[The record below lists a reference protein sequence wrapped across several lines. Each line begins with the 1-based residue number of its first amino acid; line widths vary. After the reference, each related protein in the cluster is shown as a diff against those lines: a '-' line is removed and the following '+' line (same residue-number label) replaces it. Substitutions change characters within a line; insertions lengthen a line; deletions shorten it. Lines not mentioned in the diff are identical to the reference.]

1 MRVVS
6 RIALVVVLSLLSLP
20 MLATHQVS
28 DCPLSLVDTTP
39 PPTSFDLS
47 PHGVFRSGNLV
58 YVLRG
63 QVLTTYTVNDIG
75 QLSIARED
83 FIPSLGAR
91 ETDGGTAFSNGH
103 LFVSS
108 EAGLEIYDLRNVRA
122 GGGAP
127 ILVSRTRDLHYHR
140 LAVNG
145 NMLAGLNPTDTLLCV
160 PTGSALCRN
169 QIDLINI
176 ANLASP
182 SRMTSIFS
190 DESRF
195 YIGFNDI
202 AWNRGYL
209 VVLAEGGLNVLNVNN
224 PALPTRVFLSSLA
237 GDFLVSNGSDL
248 LGVGNDLTI
257 DILTMDIN
265 GQLNRILQASV
276 PGALWLDRQNDIYFH
291 PQAWFDES
299 NGRLITMINE
309 RNPLTLEPARTI
321 AFDVFDFSVPFFEG
335 SSERAYEDVTMINDD
350 EVKWNPVAVGPFI
363 YTVGE
368 LSGVQSWGACGQ
380 VTGRIE
386 LESVLHLS
394 CSGAEI
400 HGWVTGAQKI
410 VNVELFLDN
419 TALGAATLD
428 QRSRPDVSSKTPVQT
443 WRISVNLDQTAR
455 GERTLRAIG
464 TDVFGNRR
472 QFASKRIFFPGPG
485 NGNCSVR
492 RRSVR

>member
-1 MRVVS
+1 MRVIS
-6 RIALVVVLSLLSLP
+6 RIALVVVLTLMSLP
-20 MLATHQVS
+20 VLATHQVS

-39 PPTSFDLS
+39 PATSFDLS

-63 QVLTTYTVNDIG
+63 QVLTTYSVNDIG
-75 QLSIARED
+75 QLSIVRED
-83 FIPSLGAR
+83 FIASMGAR
-91 ETDGGTAFSNGH
+91 ETEGGTAFSNGY

-122 GGGAP
+122 NGSAP
-127 ILVSRTRDLHYHR
+127 VLVSRTRDFHYRR

-145 NMLAGLNPTDTLLCV
+145 NMLAALNPVNTLLCV
-160 PTGSALCRN
+160 PNGTAACRN
-169 QIDLINI
+169 SIDLINI
-176 ANLASP
+176 ANLAAP
-182 SRMTSIFS
+182 TRIARIFS

-209 VVLAEGGLNVLNVNN
+209 VALAEGGLNVLNVNN
-224 PALPTRVFLSSLA
+224 PALVSRVFLSSMS
-237 GDFLVSNGSDL
+237 GEFLVSNGSDL

-265 GQLNRILQASV
+265 GQLTRVLQATV
-276 PGALWLDRQNDIYFH
+276 PGFLWLDRQNEIYFH

-299 NGRLITMINE
+299 NGRLITLINE
-309 RNPLTLEPARTI
+309 RNPLTLEPGRSI

-335 SSERAYEDVTMINDD
+335 STERAYEDVTMLSDD
-350 EVKWNPVAVGPFI
+350 EVKWNPVSVGPYI

-368 LSGVQSWGACGQ
+368 MSGVQSWGACGQ
-380 VTGRIE
+380 VAGRIE
-386 LESVLHLS
+386 LESVLHLT
-394 CSGAEI
+394 CNGAEI

-428 QRSRPDVSSKTPVQT
+428 QRNRPDVSSKTPVQT

-464 TDVFGNRR
+464 TDAFGNRR

-485 NGNCSVR
+485 NGNCTVR
-492 RRSVR
+492 RRSAR